1 MQADNKALQDLVG
14 DTLLKVNG
22 DKIDQ
27 VDFNTF
33 NGKIASAKFVCF
45 YFGAHWA
52 PPSRLFTENLKSKVY
67 DEVNKD
73 GCAVEV
79 IFVSDDRK
87 EDHFERN
94 FKKMPW
100 YSVPFT
106 QEQRIQTLKSKFSVI
121 ELPTLV
127 VLDKNGKIVSHEGR
141 QDVAKGVQALKD
153 WEAKLQES

>member
-1 MQADNKALQDLVG
+1 MQADPIKELVG

-27 VDFNTF
+27 VTYDAFSTSTS
-33 NGKIASAKFVCF
+33 SAQFICF

-67 DEVNKD
+67 DEVNKEK
-73 GCAVEV
+73 CAIEV

-121 ELPTLV
+121 ELPTFV
-127 VLDKNGKIVSHEGR
+127 ILDKSGKVVSHDGR
-141 QDVAKGVQALKD
+141 QDVAKGSQALQE
-153 WEAKLQES
+153 WEAKVQAQ